1 MTKQGDSVSGST
13 VRKQIFADQISVNF
27 MPVGNRDIDY
37 RKVAKI
43 KLSMQMYG
51 ITSGITLIKTDVFDS
66 TMRYYAADGQHRYE
80 AARALNMLDR
90 LPIFIVQKEFRS
102 IPEIIQFVATLNTTQ
117 KSWTLVNFVEAYC
130 SVGAEEY
137 IFLRN
142 ICNTYNISYPIGMLL
157 CGWSG
162 NGLGYNSFKDGHFKV
177 RDMEKTRKVFSYIQ
191 DCFGVLEICDSRPM
205 SYFAEQFYRWYND
218 STYDHAKFL
227 KFLKRNKLA
236 FKLLKRD
243 GIYAK
248 LQECKL

>member
-1 MTKQGDSVSGST
+1 
-13 VRKQIFADQISVNF
+13 

-51 ITSGITLIKTDVFDS
+51 ITSGITLIRTDVFDS

-130 SVGAEEY
+130 SVDAKEY
-137 IFLRN
+137 IFLRD

-162 NGLGYNSFKDGHFKV
+162 NGPGYNSFKDGHFKV